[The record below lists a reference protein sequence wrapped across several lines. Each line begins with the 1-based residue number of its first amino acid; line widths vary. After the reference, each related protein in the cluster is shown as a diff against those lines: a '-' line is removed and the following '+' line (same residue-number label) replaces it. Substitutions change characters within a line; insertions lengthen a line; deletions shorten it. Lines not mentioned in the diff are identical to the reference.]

1 MAFPERLLSDDE
13 QVVLHMRTHW
23 KALVVPVLVL
33 VVTVGLASFAE
44 AAMPGSSYRGWLRLA
59 VLVVAVLVVARWS
72 VWPYLRWLTSTF
84 TLTDRRLVTR
94 SGVFAR
100 QGRDMPLAR
109 VNDVSFSHTFV
120 ERLLGCGTV
129 VVESAGERGQLVL
142 TDVPRVE
149 YVQRELYRVVEEDE
163 ERRRAG
169 DEAG

>member
-1 MAFPERLLSDDE
+1 MGFPERLLGDDE
-13 QVVLHMRTHW
+13 EVVLHMRTHW
-23 KALVVPVLVL
+23 KALVLPVVVL
-33 VVTVGLASFAE
+33 VVTVGLASYAM
-44 AAMPGSSYRGWLRLA
+44 AAMPASGYREWTRLA
-59 VLVVAVLVVARWS
+59 VLALAAVAVARWS

-84 TLTDRRLVTR
+84 TLTTHRLVTR

-120 ERLLGCGTV
+120 ERMLACGTV

-142 TDVPRVE
+142 TDVPRVG
-149 YVQRELYRVVEEDE
+149 YVQRELYRVVEEDD

-169 DEAG
+169 DQSA